1 MEPRIDVITL
11 AVSDLERALEFYR
24 ALGLDSPLAAQLLR
38 EHQLARWHAARRLVF
53 PVPRGRGLES
63 SSFRPAEGARTR
75 PRALREKDRQTRMV
89 EPNLRRRA
97 TCVDCC
103 GFLPR
108 LRSSSEAIRGMRER

>member
-53 PVPRGRGLES
+53 PAPEGGVWNLRASDPRKG
-63 SSFRPAEGARTR
+63 PARD
-75 PRALREKDRQTRMV
+75 RALFARKTGKPVWLSQ
-89 EPNLRRRA
+89 
-97 TCVDCC
+97 
-103 GFLPR
+103 
-108 LRSSSEAIRGMRER
+108 I